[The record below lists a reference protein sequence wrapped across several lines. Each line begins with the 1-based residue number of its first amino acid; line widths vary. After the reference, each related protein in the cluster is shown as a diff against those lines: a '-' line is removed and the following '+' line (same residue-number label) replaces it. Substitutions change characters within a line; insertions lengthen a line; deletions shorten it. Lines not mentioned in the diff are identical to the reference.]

1 MLRKIKLHGELAE
14 FLGQD
19 EFEAVV
25 KTTAEAVK
33 FLITNFP
40 KLEAYMSNRHYQ
52 VLVGDNEID
61 QNQVHD
67 PVGKSE
73 IHFVPV
79 ISGAGGSNFQ
89 KILLGGALIGASFL
103 FPGAGIFGTFG
114 KGGVAAAGATLSPAQ
129 IAAGLTV
136 GTSTTLT
143 TIGTALSVVG
153 AGLVL
158 NGVSEILFPLP
169 DFDEPEDDPRISF
182 NFSGVQ
188 NTSRAG
194 TAHPI
199 VYGEIVC
206 GSVVI
211 SASVDTNQVV
221 A

>member
-40 KLEAYMSNRHYQ
+40 KLEAYMSNKYYQ
-52 VLVGDNEID
+52 VLVGDN
-61 QNQVHD
+61 D

-79 ISGAGGSNFQ
+79 ISGAGGSSFNR
-89 KILLGGALIGASFL
+89 ILLGGALIGASFL
-103 FPGAGIFGTFG
+103 FPGAGMFGTIGAGG
-114 KGGVAAAGATLSPAQ
+114 KIAYGTTLGTTGLAAGGAIMT
-129 IAAGLTV
+129 G
-136 GTSTTLT
+136 
-143 TIGTALSVVG
+143 IGTALSAIG
-153 AGLVL
+153 AGMVL

-169 DFDEPEDDPRISF
+169 TPEEQEDDPRISF

>member
-40 KLEAYMSNRHYQ
+40 KLEAYMSNRYYQ
-52 VLVGDNEID
+52 VLVGDNELDKD
-61 QNQVHD
+61 QIHD

-79 ISGAGGSNFQ
+79 ISGAGGSSFNR
-89 KILLGGALIGASFL
+89 ILLGGALIGASFL
-103 FPGAGIFGTFG
+103 FPGAGMFGTVSFG
-114 KGGVAAAGATLSPAQ
+114 GQ
-129 IAAGLTV
+129 IASG
-136 GTSTTLT
+136 TTLGT
-143 TIGTALSVVG
+143 FVAGNAVMTGIGTALSAIG
-153 AGLVL
+153 AGMVL

-169 DFDEPEDDPRISF
+169 TPEEQEDDPRISF

>member
-19 EFEAVV
+19 EYEAVV

-40 KLEAYMSNRHYQ
+40 KLEAYMSNKYYQ
-52 VLVGDNEID
+52 VLVGDNELDKD
-61 QNQVHD
+61 QLHD

-79 ISGAGGSNFQ
+79 ISGAGGSSFGR
-89 KILLGGALIGASFL
+89 ILLGAALIGASFL
-103 FPGAGIFGTFG
+103 FPGAGLFGTYSLSG
-114 KGGVAAAGATLSPAQ
+114 AAAGAG
-129 IAAGLTV
+129 IATK
-136 GTSTTLT
+136 
-143 TIGTALSVVG
+143 IGTAISAIG
-153 AGLVL
+153 AAMVL
-158 NGVSEILFPLP
+158 NGVSEILFPP
-169 DFDEPEDDPRISF
+169 PTFEEPEDDPRISF

>member
-40 KLEAYMSNRHYQ
+40 KLEAYMSNRYYQ

-61 QNQVHD
+61 QGQIHD

-79 ISGAGGSNFQ
+79 ISGAGGSSFQ
-89 KILLGGALIGASFL
+89 RILIGGALIGASFL
-103 FPGAGIFGTFG
+103 FPGAGIFGKAGAELT
-114 KGGVAAAGATLSPAQ
+114 GGVVTGFAAK
-129 IAAGLTV
+129 V
-136 GTSTTLT
+136 GTAISAV
-143 TIGTALSVVG
+143 GGAMVLS
-153 AGLVL
+153 
-158 NGVSEILFPLP
+158 GVSEILFPLP
-169 DFDEPEDDPRISF
+169 TPEEQEDDPRISF

>member
-79 ISGAGGSNFQ
+79 ISGAGGSSFNR
-89 KILLGGALIGASFL
+89 ILLGGALIGASFL
-103 FPGAGIFGTFG
+103 FPGAGLFGTQSF
-114 KGGVAAAGATLSPAQ
+114 GGVLAAGSQSAIPFIGATGV
-129 IAAGLTV
+129 AGSAVMT
-136 GTSTTLT
+136 G
-143 TIGTALSVVG
+143 IGTALSAVG

>member
-1 MLRKIKLHGELAE
+1 MLRKVKLHGELAKFVGHE
-14 FLGQD
+14 

-40 KLEAYMSNRHYQ
+40 KLEAYMSDKYYQ
-52 VLVGDNEID
+52 VLVGDTELDEEQI
-61 QNQVHD
+61 HD
-67 PVGKSE
+67 PVGKSD
-73 IHFVPV
+73 IHIVPV
-79 ISGAGGSNFQ
+79 ITGAGGGSFNR
-89 KILLGGALIGASFL
+89 ILLGGVLIGASFL
-103 FPGAGIFGTFG
+103 FPGAGMFGTTSLFG
-114 KGGVAAAGATLSPAQ
+114 SSVTGTVAAG
-129 IAAGLTV
+129 
-136 GTSTTLT
+136 
-143 TIGTALSVVG
+143 IGTALSAVG
-153 AGLVL
+153 AGMVL

-169 DFDEPEDDPRISF
+169 TPEEQEDDPRISF

-199 VYGEIVC
+199 VYGEIVT

>member
-33 FLITNFP
+33 FLISNFP
-40 KLEAYMSNRHYQ
+40 KLEAYMSNRYYQ
-52 VLVGDNEID
+52 VLVGDNELDKD
-61 QNQVHD
+61 QIHD

-79 ISGAGGSNFQ
+79 ISGAGGNTFNR
-89 KILLGGALIGASFL
+89 ILLGGALIGASFL
-103 FPGAGIFGTFG
+103 FPGAGMFA
-114 KGGVAAAGATLSPAQ
+114 GGSAAAKAAAAASPFM
-129 IAAGLTV
+129 AGV
-136 GTSTTLT
+136 
-143 TIGTALSVVG
+143 GTALSAIG

-169 DFDEPEDDPRISF
+169 IPEEQEDDPRISF

>member
-40 KLEAYMSNRHYQ
+40 KLEAYMSNRYYQ

-61 QNQVHD
+61 QGQIHD

-79 ISGAGGSNFQ
+79 ISGAGGSSFQ
-89 KILLGGALIGASFL
+89 RTLIGGALIGASFL
-103 FPGAGIFGTFG
+103 FPGAGIFGKAGAELT
-114 KGGVAAAGATLSPAQ
+114 GGVVTGFAAK
-129 IAAGLTV
+129 V
-136 GTSTTLT
+136 GTAISAV
-143 TIGTALSVVG
+143 GGAMVLS
-153 AGLVL
+153 
-158 NGVSEILFPLP
+158 GVSEILFPLP
-169 DFDEPEDDPRISF
+169 TPEEQEDDPRISF

>member
-1 MLRKIKLHGELAE
+1 MLRKIKLHGELVE

-103 FPGAGIFGTFG
+103 FPGAGMFGTFG
-114 KGGVAAAGATLSPAQ
+114 SGGVAAAGTTLTQAQ

-136 GTSTTLT
+136 GSGVMT
-143 TIGTALSVVG
+143 TIGTALSAVG

-169 DFDEPEDDPRISF
+169 TPEEQEDDPRISF

-199 VYGEIVC
+199 VYGEIVT

>member
-40 KLEAYMSNRHYQ
+40 KLEAYMSNRYYQ
-52 VLVGDNEID
+52 VLVGDNELDKD
-61 QNQVHD
+61 QIHD

-79 ISGAGGSNFQ
+79 ISGAGGSSFNR
-89 KILLGGALIGASFL
+89 ILLGGALIGASFL
-103 FPGAGIFGTFG
+103 FPGAGMFGTTSLFG
-114 KGGVAAAGATLSPAQ
+114 VSAAGATG
-129 IAAGLTV
+129 AGVVAGSALMT
-136 GTSTTLT
+136 G
-143 TIGTALSVVG
+143 IGTALSAIG
-153 AGLVL
+153 AGMVL

-169 DFDEPEDDPRISF
+169 TPEEQEDDPRISF

>member
-40 KLEAYMSNRHYQ
+40 KLEAYMNNRYYQ
-52 VLVGDNEID
+52 VLVGGNELEKEQI
-61 QNQVHD
+61 HD

-73 IHFVPV
+73 IHIVPV
-79 ISGAGGSNFQ
+79 ISGAGGSTFQ
-89 KILLGGALIGASFL
+89 RILLGGALIGASFL
-103 FPGAGIFGTFG
+103 FPGAGMFGTVSFG
-114 KGGVAAAGATLSPAQ
+114 GQ
-129 IAAGLTV
+129 IAAG
-136 GTSTTLT
+136 TTLGT
-143 TIGTALSVVG
+143 YAAGSALMTGIGTALSAVG

-199 VYGEIVC
+199 VYGEMVC

>member
-25 KTTAEAVK
+25 RTTAEAVK

-40 KLEAYMSNRHYQ
+40 KLEAYMSNRYYQ
-52 VLVGDNEID
+52 VLVGDSELDKD
-61 QNQVHD
+61 QIHD

-79 ISGAGGSNFQ
+79 ISGAGGSSFNR
-89 KILLGGALIGASFL
+89 ILLGGALIGASFL
-103 FPGAGIFGTFG
+103 FPGAGLFGTTSLFG
-114 KGGVAAAGATLSPAQ
+114 SSVTTTVAAK
-129 IAAGLTV
+129 
-136 GTSTTLT
+136 
-143 TIGTALSVVG
+143 IGTAISAIGG
-153 AGLVL
+153 AMVL

-169 DFDEPEDDPRISF
+169 TPEEQEDDPRISF

>member
-1 MLRKIKLHGELAE
+1 MLRKVKLHGELATFVGHE
-14 FLGQD
+14 

-40 KLEAYMSNRHYQ
+40 KLEAYMSDKYYQ
-52 VLVGDNEID
+52 VLVGDTELDEEQI
-61 QNQVHD
+61 HD
-67 PVGKSE
+67 PIGKSD
-73 IHFVPV
+73 IHIVPV
-79 ISGAGGSNFQ
+79 ITGAGGSSFNR
-89 KILLGGALIGASFL
+89 ILLGGALIGASFL
-103 FPGAGIFGTFG
+103 FPGAGMFA
-114 KGGVAAAGATLSPAQ
+114 GGSAAAKAAAVASPFM
-129 IAAGLTV
+129 AG
-136 GTSTTLT
+136 
-143 TIGTALSVVG
+143 IGSALSAVG
-153 AGLVL
+153 AGMVL

-169 DFDEPEDDPRISF
+169 TPEEQEDDPRISF

-199 VYGEIVC
+199 VYGEIVT

>member
-1 MLRKIKLHGELAE
+1 MLRKIKLHGALAE

-40 KLEAYMSNRHYQ
+40 KLEAYMSNKYYQ
-52 VLVGDNEID
+52 VLVGDNELDKD
-61 QNQVHD
+61 QIHD

-79 ISGAGGSNFQ
+79 ISGAGGSSFQ
-89 KILLGGALIGASFL
+89 RILIGGALIGASFL
-103 FPGAGIFGTFG
+103 FPGAGIFGKAGAELT
-114 KGGVAAAGATLSPAQ
+114 GGVVTGFAAK
-129 IAAGLTV
+129 V
-136 GTSTTLT
+136 GTAIS
-143 TIGTALSVVG
+143 TIGGAMVLS
-153 AGLVL
+153 
-158 NGVSEILFPLP
+158 GVTEILFPLP
-169 DFDEPEDDPRISF
+169 TPDEQEDDPRISF

>member
-40 KLEAYMSNRHYQ
+40 KLEPYMSNRYYQ
-52 VLVGDNEID
+52 VLVGDNELDKDHI
-61 QNQVHD
+61 HD

-79 ISGAGGSNFQ
+79 ISGAGGSSTNR
-89 KILLGGALIGASFL
+89 ILIGAALIGASFL
-103 FPGAGIFGTFG
+103 FPGAGLFGTTSLLG
-114 KGGVAAAGATLSPAQ
+114 SSAGVVGISTQGALLATK
-129 IAAGLTV
+129 
-136 GTSTTLT
+136 
-143 TIGTALSVVG
+143 IGTAISAVG
-153 AGLVL
+153 AGMVL
-158 NGVSEILFPLP
+158 SGVSEILFPLP
-169 DFDEPEDDPRISF
+169 TPEEQEDDPRISF

-194 TAHPI
+194 TSHPI
-199 VYGEIVC
+199 CYGEIVC

-211 SASVDTNQVV
+211 SASVDPNQVV

>member
-40 KLEAYMSNRHYQ
+40 KLEAYMSNRYYQ
-52 VLVGDNEID
+52 VLVGNNELDKD
-61 QNQVHD
+61 QIHD

-79 ISGAGGSNFQ
+79 ITGAGGSSFNR
-89 KILLGGALIGASFL
+89 ILLGGALIGASFL
-103 FPGAGIFGTFG
+103 FPGAGMFGTQSF
-114 KGGVAAAGATLSPAQ
+114 GGVLAAGSQSAIPFIGATGV
-129 IAAGLTV
+129 AGGAVMT
-136 GTSTTLT
+136 G
-143 TIGTALSVVG
+143 IGTALSAIG
-153 AGLVL
+153 AGMVL

-169 DFDEPEDDPRISF
+169 TPEEQEDDPRISF

>member
-40 KLEAYMSNRHYQ
+40 KLEAYMSNRYYQ
-52 VLVGDNEID
+52 VIVGDNELDKD
-61 QNQVHD
+61 QIHD

-79 ISGAGGSNFQ
+79 ISGAGGSSFQ
-89 KILLGGALIGASFL
+89 RILIGGALIGASFL
-103 FPGAGIFGTFG
+103 FPGAGIFGKAGAELT
-114 KGGVAAAGATLSPAQ
+114 GGVVTGFAAK
-129 IAAGLTV
+129 V
-136 GTSTTLT
+136 GTAIS
-143 TIGTALSVVG
+143 TIGGAMVLS
-153 AGLVL
+153 
-158 NGVSEILFPLP
+158 GVTEILFPLP
-169 DFDEPEDDPRISF
+169 TPDEQEDDPRISF